1 MQLWLAEEDVILPHP
16 RYAQTVRLALPKTPD
31 YRVVYHVGHAGHF
44 DFLAPCSVAL
54 ANLAPVICQ
63 SDPGFDRVAFHQIFN
78 AAVVDFLEKI

>member
-16 RYAQTVRLALPKTPD
+16 RYAETVRLALPKTPD
-31 YRVVYHVGHAGHF
+31 YRVVYHAGHF

-63 SDPGFDRVAFHQIFN
+63 SDPGFGRVAFHQTCN
-78 AAVVDFLEKI
+78 AAVVDFLVKI

>member
-1 MQLWLAEEDVILPHP
+1 MLLPQP
-16 RYAQTVRLALPKTPD
+16 RYAEAVRLALPESPD
-31 YRVVYHVGHAGHF
+31 YRVVHRAGHF

-63 SDPGFDRVAFHQIFN
+63 SDPGFDRVAFHRTFN